1 MTHVQTK
8 RAATVEVRKAKEKGC
23 VAVVCTASGLHSD
36 VYVLTVDEWAAL
48 VAEGN
53 KAAKK

>member
-23 VAVVCTASGLHSD
+23 VAVVFTAAGLHSD
-36 VYVLTVDEWAAL
+36 VYVLSVDEWAAL